1 MKKTYHSVFIT
12 AYILIILTGI
22 MWQAGGVSAQD
33 TIKLRVN
40 SHTSS
45 TATMSNMK
53 PGDEMNSEY
62 TIINEGQEGFQYFV
76 DFKFISGDVELYDI
90 LLMTL
95 EKEGVILYSG
105 LMSEATGRIAV
116 GTLAGGDESKIRMD
130 VTFPWEAGNEYQG
143 KATTVAFQFSASG
156 EPGPTAQPSPSPTS
170 TATASPTLEPTPSA
184 TETGGVP
191 TPEPTA
197 TPVNTVTPT
206 PDASATANPAT
217 PTSPPTHSP
226 GAMATPEQSISPIAS
241 PIPTASPSLVDGVS
255 VTEEPIPMGGVS
267 NEPTVTTDAGD
278 PDSSTTPAPDH
289 EATLPDDE
297 IPLGAAEE
305 GSPLPN
311 TAEPWYNLI
320 LVSLAITVF
329 SLIIMRRLKSKK

>member
-33 TIKLRVN
+33 TIKLTVN
-40 SHTSS
+40 SYTSS

-95 EKEGVILYSG
+95 EKEGVIIYSG
-105 LMSEATGRIAV
+105 LMSEAAGRIAV
-116 GTLAGGDESKIRMD
+116 GTLAGGDESRLRMD

-143 KATTVAFQFSASG
+143 KATTVAFEFSASG

-170 TATASPTLEPTPSA
+170 TATAPPTSEPTPSA
-184 TETGGVP
+184 TETGGIP
-191 TPEPTA
+191 TSEPTA
-197 TPVNTVTPT
+197 TPGNTVTPT
-206 PDASATANPAT
+206 PEASATATPTTTPTNSQGAIAT
-217 PTSPPTHSP
+217 P
-226 GAMATPEQSISPIAS
+226 AQSISP
-241 PIPTASPSLVDGVS
+241 TASPRTTDSPTLVDGIS
-255 VTEEPIPMGGVS
+255 ITEEPVPMGGIS
-267 NEPTVTTDAGD
+267 NPTAAPDADGQ
-278 PDSSTTPAPDH
+278 DSSSTPAPAQ
-289 EATLPDDE
+289 ETTLPDDE
-297 IPLGAAEE
+297 IPLGAPEE

-320 LVSLAITVF
+320 LASLAVAILSV
-329 SLIIMRRLKSKK
+329 IIMRRLKSKK

>member
-33 TIKLRVN
+33 TIKLTVN
-40 SHTSS
+40 SYTSS

-95 EKEGVILYSG
+95 EKEGDIIYSG
-105 LMSEATGRIAV
+105 LMSEAAGRIAV
-116 GTLAGGDESKIRMD
+116 GTLAGGDESRLRMD

-143 KATTVAFQFSASG
+143 KATTVAFEFSASG
-156 EPGPTAQPSPSPTS
+156 EPGPTAQPSPSPAS
-170 TATASPTLEPTPSA
+170 TATAPPTSEPTPSA
-184 TETGGVP
+184 TETGGIP
-191 TPEPTA
+191 TFEPTA
-197 TPVNTVTPT
+197 TPDNTVTPT
-206 PDASATANPAT
+206 PKASATATPTTTPTNSQGAIAT
-217 PTSPPTHSP
+217 P
-226 GAMATPEQSISPIAS
+226 AQSISP
-241 PIPTASPSLVDGVS
+241 TASPRTTDSPTLVDGIS
-255 VTEEPIPMGGVS
+255 ITEEPVPMGGIS
-267 NEPTVTTDAGD
+267 NPTAAPDAGGQ
-278 PDSSTTPAPDH
+278 DSSSTPAPAQ
-289 EATLPDDE
+289 ETTLPDDE
-297 IPLGAAEE
+297 IPLGAPEE

-320 LVSLAITVF
+320 LASLAVAILSV
-329 SLIIMRRLKSKK
+329 IIMRRLKSKK

>member
-22 MWQAGGVSAQD
+22 MWQAGGASAQD
-33 TIKLRVN
+33 TIKLTVN
-40 SHTSS
+40 SRTSS

-62 TIINEGQEGFQYFV
+62 TIINEGQEGFHYFV
-76 DFKFISGDVELYDI
+76 DFKFVSGDVGLYDI

-95 EKEGVILYSG
+95 KKEGVIIYSG
-105 LMSEATGRIAV
+105 LMSEAAGRIAV
-116 GTLAGGDESKIRMD
+116 GTLAGGDESRISMD

-143 KATTVAFQFSASG
+143 KASTVAFEFSASG
-156 EPGPTAQPSPSPTS
+156 EPGPTDQPSPTPTP
-170 TATASPTLEPTPSA
+170 TATAPPTSEPTPSA
-184 TETGGVP
+184 TETGGIP
-191 TPEPTA
+191 TSQPTA
-197 TPVNTVTPT
+197 TPGNTVTPT
-206 PDASATANPAT
+206 PEASASPATSPT
-217 PTSPPTHSP
+217 PTSPSTHSP
-226 GAMATPEQSISPIAS
+226 GAIATPEQSISP
-241 PIPTASPSLVDGVS
+241 TASPTLVDGIN
-255 VTEEPIPMGGVS
+255 VTEEPIPMGGIS
-267 NEPTVTTDAGD
+267 NEPTVTPDTGN

-297 IPLGAAEE
+297 IPLGAPEE
-305 GSPLPN
+305 GNPLPN

-320 LVSLAITVF
+320 LVSLAIVVF

>member
-12 AYILIILTGI
+12 AYILIILAGI

-33 TIKLRVN
+33 TIKLTLN
-40 SHTSS
+40 SHSSS

-76 DFKFISGDVELYDI
+76 DFKFISGDMELYDI
-90 LLMTL
+90 LHMTL

-105 LMSEATGRIAV
+105 LMSEAEGRVAV
-116 GTLAGGDESKIRMD
+116 GTLAGGDQSRLSMD

-143 KATTVAFQFSASG
+143 KATTVAFEFSASG

-170 TATASPTLEPTPSA
+170 TTTTPPTSEPTPSA
-184 TETGGVP
+184 TETGGIPTSEPTVTPANTASP
-191 TPEPTA
+191 TPETSVTA
-197 TPVNTVTPT
+197 TPTTTPT
-206 PDASATANPAT
+206 GPPGAIAT
-217 PTSPPTHSP
+217 PGQSIPPTV
-226 GAMATPEQSISPIAS
+226 S
-241 PIPTASPSLVDGVS
+241 PIPTDSPTLVDGIS
-255 VTEEPIPMGGVS
+255 ITEEPVPMGGIS
-267 NEPTVTTDAGD
+267 NEPTVAPDAGD
-278 PDSSTTPAPDH
+278 QDSSSTPAPAQ
-289 EATLPDDE
+289 ETILPDDE
-297 IPLGAAEE
+297 IPLGAPEE

-320 LVSLAITVF
+320 LASLAIAVF